1 MPTLQFKGK
10 NIIWNHHLSVPYH
23 TLDEI
28 EELNFQP
35 EKADGNLIIEGDN
48 LLALKALLPH
58 YAGKVKCI
66 YIDPPYNTGNEGW
79 IYNDNVNS
87 PMLKEWFGKEVGKDD
102 LTRHDKWLCMMVP
115 RLKLLRE
122 LLADDGIIFVSI
134 GDDEDGYL
142 SVILSEIFGE
152 EYFVAKFAWKSRAK
166 PTNAGNAKYHPQ
178 KVAEYILAY
187 SKRNPDELFFNLSSG
202 EERKY
207 PLTDKDGN
215 YRLTTILTSNRGM
228 FRRESMRFRINGF
241 KPGDE
246 QRWKAGKDIIERL
259 FRTNRLIFNEKG
271 NPMWKKYDY
280 DEDELLYPL
289 YTFVSEDLSGTA
301 EIGKS
306 ELNVLLGKFH
316 GFDTVKPVQ
325 LLKYLINISTET
337 DSLILDSYAGSGTTL
352 HAVMDLNKED
362 GGSRKC
368 IMVQMTEAT
377 EKEPDKNICKDITR
391 ERVKRAIM
399 KFDYASGFRYYRV
412 GIPID
417 AESLLSGD
425 LPSYSQFAEYIYY
438 LCTGES
444 LKNKSDIDEKT
455 FYVGKRGSS
464 VIYLV
469 YKQNFEELTHL
480 ALNLNLA
487 EAIIAKHP
495 RNRLIVYAPACFL
508 EEDYMKEKSIEFVGI
523 PYNLFRRA
531 GE

>member
-1 MPTLQFKGK
+1 MLPVTQTACPQGIPTK
-10 NIIWNHHLSVPYH
+10 
-23 TLDEI
+23 
-28 EELNFQP
+28 
-35 EKADGNLIIEGDN
+35 
-48 LLALKALLPH
+48 
-58 YAGKVKCI
+58 
-66 YIDPPYNTGNEGW
+66 
-79 IYNDNVNS
+79 
-87 PMLKEWFGKEVGKDD
+87 
-102 LTRHDKWLCMMVP
+102 
-115 RLKLLRE
+115 
-122 LLADDGIIFVSI
+122 
-134 GDDEDGYL
+134 
-142 SVILSEIFGE
+142 
-152 EYFVAKFAWKSRAK
+152 
-166 PTNAGNAKYHPQ
+166 
-178 KVAEYILAY
+178 
-187 SKRNPDELFFNLSSG
+187 LFFNLSSG

-241 KPGDE
+241 KPGDN

-259 FRTNRLIFNEKG
+259 HRTNRLIFNEKG

-337 DSLILDSYAGSGTTL
+337 DSLILDSFAGSGTTM

-368 IMVQMTEAT
+368 ILVQMTEASA
-377 EKEPDKNICKDITR
+377 KEPDKNICKDITR
-391 ERVKRAIM
+391 ERVKRAIR
-399 KFDYASGFRYYRV
+399 KFDYVSGFHYYRI
-412 GIPID
+412 GIPVD
-417 AESLLSGD
+417 AESLLSSD
-425 LPSYSQFAEYIYY
+425 LPNYIQFAEYIYY

-455 FYVGKRGSS
+455 YYVGKHGSL

-469 YKQNFEELTHL
+469 YKKNFDDLTHL
-480 ALNLNLA
+480 ALNLKLA
-487 EAIIAKHP
+487 KKIIAKHP
-495 RNRLIVYAPACFL
+495 HKRRIVYAPACFL